1 MKRGGKRIPG
11 QRGVSPRG
19 ATQARAPRKLPAKVK
34 RWSGR
39 LIGCVLLVSSLVLGY
54 RFSAEPVAQFLNRPI
69 AQVQV
74 EGAFRYADKAQVEQ
88 LIAQSLDDNFLRL
101 DLAQV
106 RAQLE
111 RNPWVERAAVQR
123 QWPDT
128 LRVRI
133 HEQHPIAR
141 WGESGFLN
149 RKGDII
155 RVDSLEKLKHLPW
168 LDGHDGDATKVMR
181 YYLEVGELLRARGLV
196 LKSFKCDTRQSWE
209 MRVGDEIQIMIGRD
223 AMMEK
228 VQRFLAVYDLVL
240 HERWQEVA
248 SVDLRYHSGV
258 AVGWVPQQDTSDG

>member
-1 MKRGGKRIPG
+1 MKRPSKRLPG

-19 ATQARAPRKLPAKVK
+19 ATQKPGPRKLPENVK
-34 RWSGR
+34 RWSRR
-39 LIGCVLLVSSLVLGY
+39 LLGCVVLVSALAVGY

-88 LIAQSLDDNFLRL
+88 LIAQALNDNFLRL

-111 RNPWVERAAVQR
+111 HSPWVERAAVRR

-141 WGESGFLN
+141 WGENGFLN

-155 RVDSLEKLKHLPW
+155 RVDSPEKITHLPW
-168 LDGHDGDATKVMR
+168 LDGHDEDATKVMR
-181 YYLEVGELLRARGLV
+181 YYLEVGELLRARGLI
-196 LKSFKCDTRQSWE
+196 LKSFKSDARKSWE
-209 MRVGDEIQIMIGRD
+209 MEVGDEIRIMIGRD

-228 VQRFLAVYDLVL
+228 LQRFLAVYDLVL

-258 AVGWVPQQDTSDG
+258 AVGWISQRDASDG

>member
-1 MKRGGKRIPG
+1 MKRPVKRLPG

-19 ATQARAPRKLPAKVK
+19 ATRPAGAHQLPERVK
-34 RWSGR
+34 RLGQR
-39 LIGCVLLVSSLVLGY
+39 LLGFFLVASTLVVVY

-88 LIAQSLDDNFLRL
+88 LIAQALDDNFLRL
-101 DLAQV
+101 DLEQV

-111 RNPWVERAAVQR
+111 LNPWVERAAVQR

-133 HEQHPIAR
+133 YEQHPIAR

-149 RKGDII
+149 RKGDIV
-155 RVDSLEKLKHLPW
+155 RVDSLEKISHLPW

-196 LKSFKCDTRQSWE
+196 LTSFKCDARKSWE
-209 MRVGDEIQIMIGRD
+209 MRLGDEIRIMIGRD

-258 AVGWVPQQDTSDG
+258 AVGWGPERGANDG

>member
-1 MKRGGKRIPG
+1 MKRAGKRLPG

-19 ATQARAPRKLPAKVK
+19 ATQTPGPRKLPEGVK
-34 RWSGR
+34 RWSRR
-39 LIGCVLLVSSLVLGY
+39 LLGCVLLVSTLVAGY
-54 RFSAEPVAQFLNRPI
+54 RFGAEPVAQFLDRPI

-74 EGAFRYADKAQVEQ
+74 EGAFRYADKTQVEQ
-88 LIAQSLDDNFLRL
+88 LIAQALNDNFLRL

-106 RAQLE
+106 RARLE
-111 RNPWVERAAVQR
+111 RNPWVERAAIQR

-155 RVDSLEKLKHLPW
+155 RVDSLEKLTHLPW
-168 LDGHDGDATKVMR
+168 LDGHDEDATKVMR
-181 YYLEVGELLRARGLV
+181 HYLEVGELLRARGLV
-196 LKSFKCDTRQSWE
+196 LKSFKCDARKSWE
-209 MRVGDEIQIMIGRD
+209 MRVGDEIRIMIGRD

-258 AVGWVPQQDTSDG
+258 AVGWVPERGASDG